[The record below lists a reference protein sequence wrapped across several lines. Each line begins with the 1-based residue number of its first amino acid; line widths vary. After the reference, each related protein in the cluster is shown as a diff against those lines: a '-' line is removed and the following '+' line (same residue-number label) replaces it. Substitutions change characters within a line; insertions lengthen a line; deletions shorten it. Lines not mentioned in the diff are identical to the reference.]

1 MLYALAGIVIG
12 FAAGWYFPLY
22 LPFEYARLLSV
33 SLMAALDTVFGG
45 MRSSMEGKYD
55 NTVFI
60 TGYNTR
66 LFTNAIL
73 AAFLCYSGILLGI
86 DLYLVG
92 ILIFGMR
99 IFNNLA
105 AIRHL
110 FLKK

>member
-60 TGYNTR
+60 TGF
-66 LFTNAIL
+66 FTNAIL
-73 AAFLCYSGILLGI
+73 AAFF
-86 DLYLVG
+86 V
-92 ILIFGMR
+92 
-99 IFNNLA
+99 
-105 AIRHL
+105 L
-110 FLKK
+110 FRYFAGHRFVPCRYFDFWDAHF

>member
-55 NTVFI
+55 NSVSAVFTI
-60 TGYNTR
+60 ELIYPR
-66 LFTNAIL
+66 SLQKPISFTQVKVHGKSQLKDFIPRCMSFSHKN
-73 AAFLCYSGILLGI
+73 
-86 DLYLVG
+86 
-92 ILIFGMR
+92 LIAKSFV
-99 IFNNLA
+99 
-105 AIRHL
+105 
-110 FLKK
+110 

>member
-55 NTVFI
+55 NTI
-60 TGYNTR
+60 YYR
-66 LFTNAIL
+66 LFYQ
-73 AAFLCYSGILLGI
+73 CC
-86 DLYLVG
+86 
-92 ILIFGMR
+92 FGSV
-99 IFNNLA
+99 FV
-105 AIRHL
+105 L
-110 FLKK
+110 FRYFAGHRFVPCRYFDFWDAHF

>member
-60 TGYNTR
+60 TGFLPM
-66 LFTNAIL
+66 LFWQHFCAIPVFCW
-73 AAFLCYSGILLGI
+73 A
-86 DLYLVG
+86 
-92 ILIFGMR
+92 
-99 IFNNLA
+99 
-105 AIRHL
+105 
-110 FLKK
+110 

>member
-60 TGYNTR
+60 IR
-66 LFTNAIL
+66 LFYQCCFGSVFVL
-73 AAFLCYSGILLGI
+73 FRYLLGI